1 MTAELISVIIPAHNV
16 ERFIGQTLSSVLDQS
31 YRNIEVIVVD
41 DGSTDETSR
50 VVKTFIERDN
60 RVSLI
65 QTQNRGVSAARNLAI
80 SRSRAKFIA
89 PIDGDDVWH
98 RDKLAR
104 QLKLMLSCRDEVG
117 MVYCWSA
124 GIDEH
129 SRVILPT
136 WNNSVA
142 TGDVLRDIVVKG
154 IAGNGSTP
162 LIRKKF
168 IELVGGYDTALT
180 LCEDWKFYTELAG
193 VCEFAVV
200 PEYLTGYRL
209 RDDSASSNVRELE
222 QAIEQVTQWIWTKW
236 PWLSKDVFWD
246 RTYVV
251 NAYLAVLAIRQ
262 REFGDGLRLLARAGQ
277 ARPRRIVTVSYIE
290 LWFLLV
296 AHALGLRV
304 YRWQFWKRPPY
315 VFADSDHPS

>member
-1 MTAELISVIIPAHNV
+1 
-16 ERFIGQTLSSVLDQS
+16 
-31 YRNIEVIVVD
+31 
-41 DGSTDETSR
+41 
-50 VVKTFIERDN
+50 
-60 RVSLI
+60 
-65 QTQNRGVSAARNLAI
+65 
-80 SRSRAKFIA
+80 
-89 PIDGDDVWH
+89 
-98 RDKLAR
+98 
-104 QLKLMLSCRDEVG
+104 MLSRRDEVG

-142 TGDVLRDIVVKG
+142 AGDVLRDIVVKG

-168 IELVGGYDTALT
+168 IELVGGYDTASLT

-209 RDDSASSNVRELE
+209 RDDSASSNVRGLE
-222 QAIEQVTQWIWTKW
+222 HTLTQVTNGFGQNGPGCPRTFLGSDLRRER
-236 PWLSKDVFWD
+236 LSGRV
-246 RTYVV
+246 
-251 NAYLAVLAIRQ
+251 AIRQ
-262 REFGDGLRLLARAGQ
+262 CEFGNGLRLLARAGQ
-277 ARPRRIVTVSYIE
+277 ARPRRIFTMSYIE